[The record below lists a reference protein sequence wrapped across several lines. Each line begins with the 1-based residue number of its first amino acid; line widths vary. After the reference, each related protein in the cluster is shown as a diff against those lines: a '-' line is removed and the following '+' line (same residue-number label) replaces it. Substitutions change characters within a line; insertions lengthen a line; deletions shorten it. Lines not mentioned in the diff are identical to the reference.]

1 MSRTYH
7 HLFSNGLIATATV
20 SNDPPTFAVEWSSQ
34 PDRTVI
40 AEYRA
45 RRKLLM
51 NDYTRRFKVRIEVVE
66 I

>member
-1 MSRTYH
+1 MTHVYH
-7 HLFSNGLIATATV
+7 HAFPNGLIATATV
-20 SNDPPTFAVEWSSQ
+20 TSDPPGFAVEWAGT

-45 RRKLLM
+45 WRKLLM